1 MKNDSKQNIREK
13 IISYFKEIPEVQ
25 LVYLYGSL
33 AKDRAGEH
41 SDIDIAIAG
50 SQKFSAENMATYT
63 LQLDKLLQREIDL
76 VDMYLHEGLLLK
88 EILTT
93 GDCLIRRDIPL
104 QLRFIQKLYS
114 FTEDY
119 EPLYRKML
127 SVKLQKFL
135 SV

>member
-1 MKNDSKQNIREK
+1 MNGIGEK
-13 IISYFKEIPEVQ
+13 IKNFFLAIPDVQ
-25 LVYLYGSL
+25 LVYVYGSF
-33 AKDRAGEH
+33 AKGREAKH

-50 SQKFSAENMATYT
+50 SQKFSAEKMATYT
-63 LQLDKLLQREIDL
+63 LQLDKLLRREIDL

-93 GDCLIRRDIPL
+93 GSCLIRRDISL

-135 SV
+135 SA